1 MSTTIRV
8 SEVTRQR
15 AADLAASSGRQMQA
29 IVEEALI
36 AYERALFWESF
47 ESGYRRLAEDTE
59 EAWDEVQA
67 ERRGEEPALRDGLE

>member
-8 SEVTRQR
+8 SEATRRR
-15 AADLAASSGRQMQA
+15 AADLAANSGRQMQA

-47 ESGYRRLAEDTE
+47 ESGYRRLAEDTQ
-59 EAWDEVQA
+59 AWDEVQA
-67 ERRGEEPALRDGLE
+67 ERRGAEPALRDGLE